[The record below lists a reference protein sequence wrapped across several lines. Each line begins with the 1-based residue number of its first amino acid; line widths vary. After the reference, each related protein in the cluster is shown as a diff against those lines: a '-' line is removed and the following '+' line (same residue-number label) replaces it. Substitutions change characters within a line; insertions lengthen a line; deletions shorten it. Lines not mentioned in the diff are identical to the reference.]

1 MLCVGAQISWAELN
15 LPVVRRAGHT
25 DPTLCQGKLTVIAE
39 KLLGLRISLSKS
51 ADFLGCTQEGGRRVG
66 GSLFDA
72 RNMIG
77 GLGRDVLDAGEAP
90 ARPHPDPNLTL
101 PRTDLPFACSQ
112 VRPLAQHRHP
122 DQARKRHNDE
132 RAFEGTP
139 ALPADDR
146 TAFHVSL

>member
-1 MLCVGAQISWAELN
+1 MLCVGAEISWAELN
-15 LPVVRRAGHT
+15 LRVVRRAGHT

-51 ADFLGCTQEGGRRVG
+51 ADFLGYTQEGGRR
-66 GSLFDA
+66 SLFDA

-90 ARPHPDPNLTL
+90 ARPHPDP
-101 PRTDLPFACSQ
+101 PRTDLLFACSQ

-139 ALPADDR
+139 ALPPDDR
-146 TAFHVSL
+146 TAFHASL